1 MGWLSVSLLALL
13 VSGCH
18 LKPLDQDEAV
28 GTSQEM
34 ESYLSGLFMRKGRE
48 MDEAVEE
55 EEMENVVEEK
65 DEVNAVT
72 DGEEVKRFNDYMDA
86 VYRRMNAALRAKLM
100 DPMELN
106 LDSKSEKKGKSA
118 AKKNKRDA
126 RAAEVMEE
134 NEDVEM
140 EENDE
145 VEVDRMGE
153 AEKNQKKNK
162 KKNGRKN
169 GRNKSEKMDDDEMEE
184 GKNKK
189 KSGKKDKRKEAKQ
202 KRKAA
207 KAAKKAQKLAKKQAR
222 DEKRKNKNEGAEE
235 LSRNK
240 RNKQSNEKKN
250 NQKRKTKS
258 QEGKARGSLSGIATL
273 RRSGDVSIIS
283 EEDHKVITSEF
294 TVGPLQLEVS
304 KSFGDAKQRNT
315 RSAKASTDV
324 MKGTMVLKVKP
335 DGSAHVK
342 KVVFK
347 KPEHVDVSGSITEK
361 ERKNESQLRNSFNR
375 SRGLAATK
383 LLRMARFVLKSTEI
397 SAEM

>member
-1 MGWLSVSLLALL
+1 MGWLSVCLFALL
-13 VSGCH
+13 ISGSH
-18 LKPLDQDEAV
+18 LKPLEQDEAV
-28 GTSQEM
+28 GSSQEM
-34 ESYLSGLFMRKGRE
+34 ESYLSELFMRKGRQ
-48 MDEAVEE
+48 MDEAEQE
-55 EEMENVVEEK
+55 DDMENEVEEK
-65 DEVNAVT
+65 NEVDAVT

-106 LDSKSEKKGKSA
+106 LDSKSEKKGKTG
-118 AKKNKRDA
+118 KKNKRVTREADVI
-126 RAAEVMEE
+126 ESG
-134 NEDVEM
+134 DVEV
-140 EENDE
+140 EEAEE

-153 AEKNQKKNK
+153 AEKSQKKNK
-162 KKNGRKN
+162 KKGKKNGRK
-169 GRNKSEKMDDDEMEE
+169 GGKKSEKEDENEMEK
-184 GKNKK
+184 KNKN
-189 KSGKKDKRKEAKQ
+189 KSGKNKRKEAKQ
-202 KRKAA
+202 QRKAE
-207 KAAKKAQKLAKKQAR
+207 KAAKKAEKLAKKQAR
-222 DEKRKNKNEGAEE
+222 EEKRKNKNEGTEE
-235 LSRNK
+235 LSRRK

-250 NQKRKTKS
+250 NQKRKNKS
-258 QEGKARGSLSGIATL
+258 QDGKARGSLSGIATL
-273 RRSGDVSIIS
+273 RRSGDVSIVS
-283 EEDHKVITSEF
+283 EEDHKVVTSEF

-324 MKGTMVLKVKP
+324 MKGVMILKVKP

-347 KPEHVDVSGSITEK
+347 KPDHVDVSGSITEK

-383 LLRMARFVLKSTEI
+383 ILRMARYVLKSTEI